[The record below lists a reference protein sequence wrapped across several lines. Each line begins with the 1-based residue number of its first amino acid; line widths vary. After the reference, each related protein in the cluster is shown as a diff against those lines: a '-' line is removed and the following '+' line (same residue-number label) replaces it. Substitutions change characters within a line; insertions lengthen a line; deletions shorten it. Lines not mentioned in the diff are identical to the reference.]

1 MINGQDSSRRTW
13 TPVAIARRSA
23 GVVREEGM
31 KSLWFRI
38 LAETIYR
45 RLVFFVCRQ
54 DCMPPD
60 PPTSADLTLSTIA
73 DPDCGVY
80 ERFRG
85 GAIDCRRLLQ
95 SGKHCWV
102 LRSDTVIVSSCW
114 AATDFAEIPYLDL
127 RIRLAPG
134 QVYLF
139 DTYTAPAYRGRSHAS
154 LLVAGLTQSCL
165 QQGART
171 VISAVLPEN
180 RGGMAL
186 FGHLGFQP
194 VGLVGYLGIGQWK
207 HEFCRSAVEPDE
219 PGGKRFPCLIDGN
232 TG

>member
-1 MINGQDSSRRTW
+1 MIDGQDSDRRKW
-13 TPVAIARRSA
+13 TLAGIAGRSA
-23 GVVREEGM
+23 EVVREEGV

-38 LAETIYR
+38 LGETIYR
-45 RLVFFVCRQ
+45 RLALFICRR

-60 PPTSADLTLSTIA
+60 LPGNAGLTLATIA
-73 DPDCGVY
+73 DSDWDNY

-85 GAIDCRRLLQ
+85 SGIDGRRLLQ
-95 SGKHCWV
+95 SGKCCWV
-102 LRSDTVIVSSCW
+102 LRNGAGIVSSCW
-114 AATDFAEIPYLDL
+114 AATDFADIPYLDL

-154 LLVAGLTQSCL
+154 LLVAGLTQTCL
-165 QQGART
+165 QQGAKT
-171 VISAVLPEN
+171 VISVVLPEN

-186 FGHLGFQP
+186 FGRLGFQQA
-194 VGLVGYLGIGQWK
+194 GLVGYLRIGPWRHQ
-207 HEFCRSAVEPDE
+207 FCRSAIEPDE
-219 PGGKRFPCLIDGN
+219 PGGKRFPCLVDGK